1 LASPAAP
8 TDASTISQRLEQL
21 AHLHSEGVLTDGEFE
36 VKKRELL
43 DRL

>member
-1 LASPAAP
+1 M
-8 TDASTISQRLEQL
+8 